1 MNNNNL
7 IPTQER
13 IVIIGAGNMAT
24 QLAIA
29 LDNAH
34 CKIVQIYNRTLS
46 AATALEQQLRQDVAV
61 TDDITAI
68 CNDATLYIFSVSDS
82 ALPTIID
89 KIQGNDA
96 LWIHTAG
103 SMEADIFKNKTSQY
117 GVLYPMQT
125 VHKTRKTDWQGVPIF
140 IEASNDQALQ
150 RIEAL
155 ASSIS
160 ENVLRCDSAQRKAVH
175 LAAVFACNFS
185 NHMYAIAAHLLESQ
199 GLSFDVMKLLIR
211 ETELKAEQMPP
222 LKAQTGPAIRHDE
235 NVMRKHL
242 ALLEGTPEAELYRLI
257 SLNIERYGQN
267 ENNNSNINPT
277 TKS

>member
-46 AATALEQQLRQDVAV
+46 AAAALEQQLRQDVAV

-160 ENVLRCDSAQRKAVH
+160 ENVLRCDSAQRKAVN

>member
-1 MNNNNL
+1 MNNNDL
-7 IPTQER
+7 KPTQER

-24 QLAIA
+24 QLALA
-29 LDNAH
+29 LDNDH

-267 ENNNSNINPT
+267 GNNNSNINPT

>member
-1 MNNNNL
+1 MNNNDL

-29 LDNAH
+29 LDNDH

-46 AATALEQQLRQDVAV
+46 AAAALEQQLRQDVTV

-89 KIQGNDA
+89 KIQGNNA

-277 TKS
+277 TEP

>member
-24 QLAIA
+24 QLALA
-29 LDNAH
+29 LDNDH

-46 AATALEQQLRQDVAV
+46 AAAALEQQLRQDVTV

-89 KIQGNDA
+89 RIQGNNA

-222 LKAQTGPAIRHDE
+222 LKAQTGPAIRHDK

>member
-1 MNNNNL
+1 MNNNDL

-61 TDDITAI
+61 TDDTTAI

>member
-13 IVIIGAGNMAT
+13 IIIIGAGNMAT

-222 LKAQTGPAIRHDE
+222 LKAQTGPAIRNDE

-267 ENNNSNINPT
+267 GNNNSNINPT

>member
-1 MNNNNL
+1 MNNNDL

-61 TDDITAI
+61 TDDTTAI

-150 RIEAL
+150 RIDAL

>member
-1 MNNNNL
+1 MNNNDL

-13 IVIIGAGNMAT
+13 IIIIGAGNMAT

-29 LDNAH
+29 LDNDH

-46 AATALEQQLRQDVAV
+46 AAAALEQQLRQDVTV

-89 KIQGNDA
+89 KIQGNNA

-277 TKS
+277 TEP

>member
-24 QLAIA
+24 QLALA
-29 LDNAH
+29 LDNDH

-222 LKAQTGPAIRHDE
+222 LKAQTGPAIRHDK

>member
-13 IVIIGAGNMAT
+13 IIIIGAGNMAT

-222 LKAQTGPAIRHDE
+222 LKAQTGPAIRHDK

>member
-46 AATALEQQLRQDVAV
+46 AAAALEQQLRQDVAV

-199 GLSFDVMKLLIR
+199 RLSFDVMKLLIR

-267 ENNNSNINPT
+267 ENNNSTINPT

>member
-1 MNNNNL
+1 MNNNDL
-7 IPTQER
+7 KPTQER

-24 QLAIA
+24 QLALA
-29 LDNAH
+29 LDNDH

-46 AATALEQQLRQDVAV
+46 AAAALEQQLRQDVTV

-89 KIQGNDA
+89 KIQGNNA

-199 GLSFDVMKLLIR
+199 RLSFDVMKLLIR

-267 ENNNSNINPT
+267 GNNNSNINPT
-277 TKS
+277 TKP

>member
-24 QLAIA
+24 QLALA
-29 LDNAH
+29 LDNDH

-46 AATALEQQLRQDVAV
+46 AAAALEQQLRQDVTV

-89 KIQGNDA
+89 RIQGNNA

-199 GLSFDVMKLLIR
+199 RLSFDVMKLLIR

-267 ENNNSNINPT
+267 GNNNSNINPT
-277 TKS
+277 TKP

>member
-1 MNNNNL
+1 MNNNDL

-61 TDDITAI
+61 TDDTTAI

-277 TKS
+277 TEP

>member
-1 MNNNNL
+1 MNNNDL

-61 TDDITAI
+61 TDDTTAI

-267 ENNNSNINPT
+267 ENNNSTINPT

>member
-46 AATALEQQLRQDVAV
+46 AAAALEQQLRQDVAV

>member
-1 MNNNNL
+1 MNNNDL
-7 IPTQER
+7 KPTQES

-24 QLAIA
+24 QLALA
-29 LDNAH
+29 LDNDH

-46 AATALEQQLRQDVAV
+46 AAAALEQQLRQDVTV

-89 KIQGNDA
+89 KIQGNNA

-125 VHKTRKTDWQGVPIF
+125 VHKTSKTDWQGVPIF

-155 ASSIS
+155 ASCIS
-160 ENVLRCDSAQRKAVH
+160 GNVLRCDSAQRKAVH

-267 ENNNSNINPT
+267 GNNNSIIIPT

>member
-13 IVIIGAGNMAT
+13 IIIIGAGNMAT

-34 CKIVQIYNRTLS
+34 CKIVQIYNPTLS

-117 GVLYPMQT
+117 GVLYPMQS

-222 LKAQTGPAIRHDE
+222 LKAQTGPAIRHDK

>member
-46 AATALEQQLRQDVAV
+46 AAAALEQQLRQDVAV

-235 NVMRKHL
+235 NIMRKHL

>member
-13 IVIIGAGNMAT
+13 IIIIGAGNMAT

-277 TKS
+277 TKP

>member
-24 QLAIA
+24 QLALA
-29 LDNAH
+29 LDNDH

-46 AATALEQQLRQDVAV
+46 AAAALEQQLRQDVAV

-155 ASSIS
+155 ASCIS
-160 ENVLRCDSAQRKAVH
+160 GNVLRCDSAQRKAVH

-185 NHMYAIAAHLLESQ
+185 NHMYAIATHLLESQ

-277 TKS
+277 TEP

>member
-24 QLAIA
+24 QLALA
-29 LDNAH
+29 LDNDH

-46 AATALEQQLRQDVAV
+46 AAAALEQQLRQDVAV
-61 TDDITAI
+61 TDDTTAI

>member
-24 QLAIA
+24 QLALA
-29 LDNAH
+29 LDNDH

-46 AATALEQQLRQDVAV
+46 AAAALEQQLRQDVTV

-89 KIQGNDA
+89 RIQGNNA

-155 ASSIS
+155 ASCIS
-160 ENVLRCDSAQRKAVH
+160 GNVLHCDSAQRKAVH

-267 ENNNSNINPT
+267 GNNNSNINPT
-277 TKS
+277 TKP